1 MFYAVR
7 KCANP
12 NHERYLRPVEFMT
25 EIIDDNEDDPVP
37 LERETGQEIEEAL
50 KGHGLF
56 DAGWVEIIEIA

>member
-1 MFYAVR
+1 
-7 KCANP
+7 
-12 NHERYLRPVEFMT
+12 MT
-25 EIIDDNEDDPVP
+25 EIINDNEDDPVP